1 MDLLLPDSSTNTKK
15 DDDIITPSE
24 VLSLRIKTNSDSA
37 THNLSTDTDCSVL
50 QLKELVR
57 NKLGPTARGRYLRL
71 ICQGRLLAPDRA
83 TLAEFQ
89 LKQDVVIHAVLAA
102 PGVRGGQQA
111 SLSQGTSPSGSNRRR
126 LRGVGVGAN
135 GLVVT
140 RNGSNDDSSDGESGD
155 SDLEQG
161 RNGFDRL
168 RNNDLSRSEVAAIRL
183 YFSRQ
188 VDRFREQRNRSRSDS
203 ETNNRNGE
211 NSNNSS
217 NNNNDSNGNSNN
229 NEGTNDSA
237 TESRRDRL
245 RLEDEWMATQ
255 GPTSEFR
262 LNLNTNNPLM
272 ASRGVFGSAAELST
286 YTSQF
291 TLGTD
296 RDLWWGFVLGFF
308 MGVVMMFWVWMPTV
322 PHKQKLGILA
332 GICAQM
338 TLNMLRKNS
347 FEDSAD

>member
-1 MDLLLPDSSTNTKK
+1 MDLLLPDNSTNTKK
-15 DDDIITPSE
+15 DDDIVTPPE
-24 VLSLRIKTNSDSA
+24 VLSLRIKTNSDST
-37 THNLSTDTDCSVL
+37 THNISTNSDCSVL

-83 TLAEFQ
+83 TLSEFQ

-111 SLSQGTSPSGSNRRR
+111 SLSQSTSSSSTNRRR
-126 LRGVGVGAN
+126 LRGVGIGAN
-135 GLVVT
+135 GLVVP

-155 SDLEQG
+155 SDLEEG
-161 RNGFDRL
+161 RMGFDRL
-168 RNNDLSRSEVAAIRL
+168 RNNDRSRSEVAAIRL

-188 VDRFREQRNRSRSDS
+188 VDRFRDQRNRNRSNS
-203 ETNNRNGE
+203 ETNSNGSE
-211 NSNNSS
+211 NNTD
-217 NNNNDSNGNSNN
+217 NNNNANGNSNN
-229 NEGTNDSA
+229 NDGTNDTA
-237 TESRRDRL
+237 AESRRERL
-245 RLEDEWMATQ
+245 RLEDEWMSTQ

-272 ASRGVFGSAAELST
+272 ASRVFGSAADFSN
-286 YTSQF
+286 YTSQS

-338 TLNMLRKNS
+338 TLNLLRKNS